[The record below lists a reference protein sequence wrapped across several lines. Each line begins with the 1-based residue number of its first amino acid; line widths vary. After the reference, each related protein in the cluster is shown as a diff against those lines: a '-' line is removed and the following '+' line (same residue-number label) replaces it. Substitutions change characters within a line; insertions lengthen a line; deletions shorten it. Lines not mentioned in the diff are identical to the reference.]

1 MKKTKLKKVP
11 ILIQLYPDDVY
22 NADLTKALKIDRH
35 NLSREL
41 LNQPALYGF
50 WTSLYCVVSEK
61 VTLLREQVDQHESFL
76 SREYVRKFG
85 NKNRVGDMRHFI
97 AKDERLVML
106 KKKLRLWQNSERLLK
121 YAERAFEQ
129 RLNVLMAINA
139 NKRQDKRIQ
148 NYREEDS

>member
-1 MKKTKLKKVP
+1 
-11 ILIQLYPDDVY
+11 
-22 NADLTKALKIDRH
+22 
-35 NLSREL
+35 
-41 LNQPALYGF
+41 
-50 WTSLYCVVSEK
+50 
-61 VTLLREQVDQHESFL
+61 
-76 SREYVRKFG
+76 
-85 NKNRVGDMRHFI
+85 MRHFI